1 MVVVRRDAV
10 KPPQTLRVF
19 FADGSHR
26 DFAVTS
32 QGSWQRFVMDTPVK
46 ATGAQLDPDNLIRTD
61 ANKLN
66 DSYSIEARPQ
76 ASRRWFGDFSAL
88 LQAFFTL
95 LATV

>member
-1 MVVVRRDAV
+1 MVRRDAV
-10 KPPQTLRVF
+10 KPPQVLRVT

-26 DFAVTS
+26 DLAVTS
-32 QGSWQRFVMDTPVK
+32 QASWQRFVLDTPVK
-46 ATGAQLDPDNLIRTD
+46 AVSAQLDPDNLIRMD